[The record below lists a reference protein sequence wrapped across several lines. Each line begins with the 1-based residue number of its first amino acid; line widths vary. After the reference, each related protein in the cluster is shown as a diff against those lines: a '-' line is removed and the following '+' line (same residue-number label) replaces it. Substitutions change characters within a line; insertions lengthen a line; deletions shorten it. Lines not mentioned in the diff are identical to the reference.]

1 MPSTPPTVGNWLTG
15 ALQHISVLARLPENW
30 DGYGS
35 PSPRASAIQ
44 SGQSL
49 VSAVASADLPM
60 PAISPVTGGGLG
72 IAWMLEPRR
81 LEIEVLPDGSLEYFT
96 VERMAGGEQVTEGT
110 LPRERLGETPGLM
123 RPLIDWLLHG

>member
-1 MPSTPPTVGNWLTG
+1 VNRPVSFIFVALVLTTFSARGQIRSGSIVG
-15 ALQHISVLARLPENW
+15 AVA
-30 DGYGS
+30 DK
-35 PSPRASAIQ
+35 
-44 SGQSL
+44 SG
-49 VSAVASADLPM
+49 SAVASADLPM

-96 VERMAGGEQVTEGT
+96 VERMAGEEQVTEGT